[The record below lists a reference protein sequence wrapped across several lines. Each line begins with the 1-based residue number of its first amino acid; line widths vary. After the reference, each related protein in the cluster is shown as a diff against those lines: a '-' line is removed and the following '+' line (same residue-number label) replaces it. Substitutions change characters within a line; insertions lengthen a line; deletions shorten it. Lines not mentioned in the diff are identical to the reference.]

1 MRSVNKV
8 ILIGNL
14 TRDPEMKQTQGGQAV
29 VTFGIATNR
38 EWMTSGSERKKSTE
52 FHEVVA
58 WAKLAELCHKY
69 LRKGKLV
76 YLEGYLKTRSWEME
90 DGSGKRFRTEIVL
103 QDMIM
108 LEKRVG
114 GSEESELVEEI
125 PAPEETSAPALEIDD
140 NNVF

>member
-14 TRDPEMKQTQGGQAV
+14 TRDPEMKQTQSGQAV

-38 EWMTSGSERKKSTE
+38 EWMTSGNERKKSTE

-58 WAKLAELCHKY
+58 WARLAELCHQY

-90 DGSGKRFRTEIVL
+90 DGSGKRFRTEVVL

-108 LEKRVG
+108 LEKRAKDD
-114 GSEESELVEEI
+114 EESALLEAAPV
-125 PAPEETSAPALEIDD
+125 PEETAAPALEIDD